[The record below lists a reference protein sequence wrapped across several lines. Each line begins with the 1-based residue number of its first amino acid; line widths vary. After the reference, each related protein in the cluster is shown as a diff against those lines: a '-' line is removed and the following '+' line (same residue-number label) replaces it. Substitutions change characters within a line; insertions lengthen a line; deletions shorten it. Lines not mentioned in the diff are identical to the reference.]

1 MSRPRRPWTRS
12 FGASSGHEHLRW
24 SQLSGSR
31 ERIPAIGRAVRPQAL
46 GHHCGRFLPAPCTR
60 RELLRQAGCGFGAL
74 AAASLLAHDAA
85 RAGAGGVTGI
95 HHPPRA
101 TSVIFLYMDGGV
113 SQVDSFDPKPR
124 LDRDAGKDP
133 RSLFKVDATQFN
145 NVGTVLPSPWKFHP
159 YGGSGIPVSDLFPH
173 IGSVVD
179 ELAVIRSMTSEFPEH
194 TNANY
199 FLHTGSGLQGRP
211 SMGAWT
217 TYGLGSENDELPGYI
232 VLNGGLIPPGGLDN
246 FTNGFLPATYQG
258 SVIKPTTAGLANVRP
273 REQSPELQMAKL
285 DLARR
290 LDRGFADRL
299 ATAGAGPDALESAI
313 ANQELAYRMQTQ
325 VPGLLDLAQETAAT
339 KRAYGVESDY
349 APTRIFGTECLLAR
363 RMVERGVRFV
373 ELTCTGVG
381 ADRWDQHGNLKVGH
395 ENNARAVDQPIAAL
409 LRDLRARGLL
419 DSTLVVWTG
428 EFGRTPFA
436 QGSDG
441 RDHNPQAFSMWLAG
455 GGVKGGTV
463 VGATDDYGYR
473 VVEKKFMIH
482 DLHATMLHLL
492 GIDHTRLTFRF
503 SGRDMRLTDVHGHVI
518 REIVS

>member
-1 MSRPRRPWTRS
+1 MSRPIHHCRR
-12 FGASSGHEHLRW
+12 F
-24 SQLSGSR
+24 
-31 ERIPAIGRAVRPQAL
+31 RPQPL
-46 GHHCGRFLPAPCTR
+46 SR
-60 RELLRQAGCGFGAL
+60 RDLLRQVSCGFGGV
-74 AAASLLAHDAA
+74 AAAALLHHEATRAA
-85 RAGAGGVTGI
+85 STGVLSAL
-95 HHPPRA
+95 HHPARA

-124 LDRDAGKDP
+124 LEQDAGKNP
-133 RSLFKVDATQFN
+133 NSLFKVDATQFN
-145 NVGTVLPSPWKFHP
+145 NIGTVLPSPWKFQR
-159 YGGSGIPVSDLFPH
+159 YGQSGIPVSDLFPQ

-179 ELAVIRSMTSEFPEH
+179 ELAIIRSMTSEFPEH

-217 TYGLGSENDELPGYI
+217 TYGLGSDNADLPGYMVI
-232 VLNGGLIPPGGLDN
+232 NGGLIPPGGLDN

-258 SVIKPTTAGLANVRP
+258 SIVKPNAVGLANVKP
-273 REQSPELQMAKL
+273 QEKSVPHQLAKL

-290 LDRGFADRL
+290 LDRGFAERL
-299 ATAGAGPDALESAI
+299 RTAGAAPDALESAI
-313 ANQELAYRMQTQ
+313 ANQELAYRMQTE
-325 VPGLLDLAQETAAT
+325 VPNLLDIADETVET
-339 KRAYGVESDY
+339 KRAYGLESDY
-349 APTRIFGTECLLAR
+349 QPTQIFGTECLLAR

-373 ELTCTGVG
+373 ELTCPKVSG
-381 ADRWDQHGNLKVGH
+381 DRWDQHGNLRAGH

-409 LRDLRARGLL
+409 VRDLRARGLL
-419 DSTLVVWTG
+419 DSTLVVWSG

-436 QGSDG
+436 QGKDG
-441 RDHNPQAFSMWLAG
+441 RDHNPQGFSLWMAG
-455 GGVKGGTV
+455 GGVKGGTI

-492 GIDHTRLTFRF
+492 GIDHERLTYRF

-518 REIVS
+518 TDVLA